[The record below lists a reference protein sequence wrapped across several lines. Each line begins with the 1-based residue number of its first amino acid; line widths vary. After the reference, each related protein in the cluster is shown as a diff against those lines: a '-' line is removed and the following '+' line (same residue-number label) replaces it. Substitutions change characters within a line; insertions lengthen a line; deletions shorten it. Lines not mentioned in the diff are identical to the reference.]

1 MERHNT
7 HLLSDSEEEEGNSD
21 EMHKY
26 SFNDSKNSINNS
38 ENNTL
43 YSNNLKKNSSFKLNN
58 LIHNDK
64 DNDNN
69 SHINNDYLMNN
80 SLVSIKDLDDIF
92 FQEQNV
98 SVKSKNKKEGK
109 YSDIKYKEKE
119 SKNKIKE
126 KGHKIIEDNKIKI
139 NDSEFENS
147 KVEEKGE
154 NEGAEINKEIKNKEE
169 NKIEEKDKENKDDSK
184 NKEIV
189 DDSKNINSLENNN
202 KDDKIEKFENKELK
216 IEDST
221 NPKKEEIEKKENSS
235 KNENIKD
242 SNNDINKKE
251 SNNLKDLEGNQEID
265 NLKENNS
272 NEKENGENSIKEKNN
287 SVNNIKIRMI
297 KLNNDEINKEI
308 KRNLYTYS
316 PSLKIKKIKLSQRNC
331 ISLNNSF
338 KKEKKVKRYKNNTT
352 KYYLKKANKKKKLI
366 ISSQFED
373 LNGNN
378 NSIDEEDKNVKNLI
392 DIINKKKI
400 KALKVSKDS
409 FSIKRKNIAP
419 LLLEKLKKQKNNGD
433 NFDKEKLPFLFEN
446 KIQHQNDFFLQKQK
460 FYNIKK
466 IAYFPSNKIQ
476 INGRK
481 SLQYIRQE
489 RKIKDNY
496 FSSSNLISSSNS
508 RYTNTNQKYI
518 YNSTNNKYTNSNG
531 KKWDKNSY
539 LKLKNDRKIKILY
552 DLYCRRPDSFK
563 SKIPRIKSAFSVSE
577 YKHKCD
583 YDKNRRDSGIIKYN
597 LNFNNNKNDIYN
609 NKKNWLFRLIKL
621 KKFTNIYHYDKH
633 FGNSESCPLCQE
645 MDKKNE
651 ESILKKGINPI
662 VPDTKKNE
670 SKESTRH
677 RRIYSAITKYKGKK
691 NKNDASKS
699 DINAENEND
708 GNKSRNMYTNKSGI
722 NSFKDNEKKCKNKV
736 RIVNVFEKKLKL
748 KKEIYNNKDNILN
761 FTNNNY

>member
-7 HLLSDSEEEEGNSD
+7 HLLSDSEEEEENSD

-38 ENNTL
+38 ENNIL
-43 YSNNLKKNSSFKLNN
+43 YSNNLKKNNSFKLNN
-58 LIHNDK
+58 LIHN
-64 DNDNN
+64 
-69 SHINNDYLMNN
+69 NNDINENSDHNNNDCLMNN

-98 SVKSKNKKEGK
+98 SVKSKNKKEGNNNV
-109 YSDIKYKEKE
+109 KYKEKE

-126 KGHKIIEDNKIKI
+126 KNDKKIEDNKIKI
-139 NDSEFENS
+139 KESELENN
-147 KVEEKGE
+147 KVEEKDKNEKIE
-154 NEGAEINKEIKNKEE
+154 NNKEIKNKEE
-169 NKIEEKDKENKDDSK
+169 NKIEEKNKENKGDSK

-189 DDSKNINSLENNN
+189 DDSKIENNN
-202 KDDKIEKFENKELK
+202 KDDKIEEFENKELK
-216 IEDST
+216 IEDSK
-221 NPKKEEIEKKENSS
+221 NPKKEEIEKQQNSL

-242 SNNDINKKE
+242 SNNDNDINKKE
-251 SNNLKDLEGNQEID
+251 SNDLKDLED
-265 NLKENNS
+265 NKEVDKLKENNS
-272 NEKENGENSIKEKNN
+272 NEKKNAENSIKEKNN

-297 KLNNDEINKEI
+297 KLNNDEINKEL

-316 PSLKIKKIKLSQRNC
+316 PSLKNKKIKLSQRNC

-338 KKEKKVKRYKNNTT
+338 KKAKEIKRYKNNSM
-352 KYYLKKANKKKKLI
+352 KYYLKKANKKKKLKL
-366 ISSQFED
+366 SSQFED
-373 LNGNN
+373 LNEN
-378 NSIDEEDKNVKNLI
+378 NSSIDQEDKKLKNLI
-392 DIINKKKI
+392 DIINQKKI

-409 FSIKRKNIAP
+409 FSIKRKIIAP

-433 NFDKEKLPFLFEN
+433 NIEKEKLPFLLEN

-460 FYNIKK
+460 FYNVKK

-539 LKLKNDRKIKILY
+539 LRLKNDRKIKILY

-563 SKIPRIKSAFSVSE
+563 SKIPRIKSAFSVNE
-577 YKHKCD
+577 NKHKFDC
-583 YDKNRRDSGIIKYN
+583 DKNRKDSGIIKYN

-621 KKFTNIYHYDKH
+621 KKVANIYHYDKH

-662 VPDTKKNE
+662 VLDTKKNE
-670 SKESTRH
+670 SKQSTRH
-677 RRIYSAITKYKGKK
+677 RRIYSAITKYKGKQI
-691 NKNDASKS
+691 KNDASKS
-699 DINAENEND
+699 NINAENEKD
-708 GNKSRNMYTNKSGI
+708 GNKSRNFLTNKSGT
-722 NSFKDNEKKCKNKV
+722 NSIKDNEKKCKNKV
-736 RIVNVFEKKLKL
+736 RIVNVFEKKLKW

>member
-1 MERHNT
+1 MHYLEP
-7 HLLSDSEEEEGNSD
+7 SEGNGD

-38 ENNTL
+38 ENNIL
-43 YSNNLKKNSSFKLNN
+43 YSNNLKKNNSFKLNN
-58 LIHNDK
+58 LIHN
-64 DNDNN
+64 
-69 SHINNDYLMNN
+69 NNDINENSDHNNNDCLMNN

-98 SVKSKNKKEGK
+98 SVKSKNKKEGNNN
-109 YSDIKYKEKE
+109 IKYKEKE

-126 KGHKIIEDNKIKI
+126 KKDKKIEDNKINI
-139 NDSEFENS
+139 NESGLENN

-154 NEGAEINKEIKNKEE
+154 NEKIKNNKEIKNKEE
-169 NKIEEKDKENKDDSK
+169 NKIEEKNKENKGDSK

-189 DDSKNINSLENNN
+189 DDSKNINYLENNN
-202 KDDKIEKFENKELK
+202 KDDKIEEFENKELK
-216 IEDST
+216 IEDSA
-221 NPKKEEIEKKENSS
+221 NLKKEEIEKQENPL

-242 SNNDINKKE
+242 NNNDNDINKKE
-251 SNNLKDLEGNQEID
+251 SNNLKDLED
-265 NLKENNS
+265 NKKVDKLKENNS
-272 NEKENGENSIKEKNN
+272 NEKENVENSIKEKNN

-297 KLNNDEINKEI
+297 KLNNDEIYKEI
-308 KRNLYTYS
+308 KSNLYTYS
-316 PSLKIKKIKLSQRNC
+316 PSLKNKKIKLSQRNC

-338 KKEKKVKRYKNNTT
+338 KKAKEIKRYKNNSM
-352 KYYLKKANKKKKLI
+352 KYYLKKANKKKKLKL
-366 ISSQFED
+366 SSQFED
-373 LNGNN
+373 LNEN
-378 NSIDEEDKNVKNLI
+378 NSSIDQEDKKLKNLI
-392 DIINKKKI
+392 DIINQKKI

-409 FSIKRKNIAP
+409 FSIKRKIIAP

-433 NFDKEKLPFLFEN
+433 NIEKEKLPFLLEN
-446 KIQHQNDFFLQKQK
+446 RIQHQNDFFLQKQK
-460 FYNIKK
+460 CYNVKK

-539 LKLKNDRKIKILY
+539 LRLKNDRKIKILY

-563 SKIPRIKSAFSVSE
+563 SKIPRIKSAFSVNE
-577 YKHKCD
+577 NKHKFDC
-583 YDKNRRDSGIIKYN
+583 DKNRKDSGIIKYN

-621 KKFTNIYHYDKH
+621 KKVANIYHYDKH

-670 SKESTRH
+670 SKQSTRH
-677 RRIYSAITKYKGKK
+677 RRIYSAITKYKGKQI
-691 NKNDASKS
+691 KNDASKS
-699 DINAENEND
+699 NINAENEKD
-708 GNKSRNMYTNKSGI
+708 GNKSRNFLTNKSGT
-722 NSFKDNEKKCKNKV
+722 NSIKDNEKKCKNKV
-736 RIVNVFEKKLKL
+736 RIVNVFEKKLKW